1 MQKHK
6 NGNGRKFGAALFLL
20 AGITL
25 AISLYIYGER
35 WLRALLLYFSTAGWA
50 RKLVTQ
56 TPFAQQVAGRFIA
69 GETID
74 EAIAVVGQLNQAGMT
89 ATINYL
95 GESVSS
101 AAETFAAR
109 EEILNLLDAIDQ
121 SGVDANVSIKPSQLG
136 LQLDPNLLYENM
148 HSLLERASSYGNKI
162 RMDME
167 DSTTLD
173 TTLDIYRTLRY
184 QDEFGNHV
192 GVVIQ
197 AYLHRTEADL
207 IKLTE
212 EGAWIRLCKGAYAE
226 PADVAFAEKAETDA
240 NYVRMMQ
247 LLLSEE
253 ARAHGVYV
261 GFATHDEQMIEATTT
276 FANANNIPSSAYEFQ
291 MLHGVRRDMQ
301 EQLVADG
308 NQVRVYIPYG
318 TAWYPYFVRRLA
330 ERPANLWFFVSNFLK
345 G

>member
-1 MQKHK
+1 MQTHK
-6 NGNGRKFGAALFLL
+6 NRNGRNFGTALFLL
-20 AGITL
+20 AVITF
-25 AISLYIYGER
+25 AISFYIYGER
-35 WLRALLLYFSTAGWA
+35 WLRSLLLYFSTAGWA
-50 RKLVTQ
+50 RAIVTQ

-74 EAIAVVGQLNQAGMT
+74 EAIAVTKQLNQAGMT

-95 GESVSS
+95 GESVS
-101 AAETFAAR
+101 APEETFAAR
-109 EEILNLLDAIDQ
+109 DEILNLLDAIEEN
-121 SGVDANVSIKPSQLG
+121 GVDANVSIKPSQLG
-136 LQLDPNLLYENM
+136 LHLDPNLMYENM
-148 HSLLERASSYGNKI
+148 HALLERASTYGNKI

-167 DSTTLD
+167 DSPTLD
-173 TTLDIYRTLRY
+173 TTLDIYRRLRY

-207 IKLTE
+207 TKLAD

-226 PADVAFAEKAETDA
+226 PAEVAFADKADTDA

-247 LLLSEE
+247 LLLSEN
-253 ARAHGVYV
+253 ARENGVYV
-261 GFATHDEQMIEATTT
+261 GFATHDEQMITATTS
-276 FANANNIPSSAYEFQ
+276 FAEANQIPSSAYEFQ
-291 MLHGVRRDMQ
+291 MLHGVRRDLQ
-301 EQLVADG
+301 EQLVANG
-308 NQVRVYIPYG
+308 KQVRVYIPYG

-330 ERPANLWFFVSNFLK
+330 ERPANLWFFVSNFVK